1 MKIDWTQ
8 SEIVKRIRISI
19 LEIEREDGSLEHITL
34 SPVLAGDDVKDYKND
49 LEGGVFEAY
58 SWDNKQKIEVVYND
72 IVDTFS
78 KGMVCRCGNSQIKPF
93 CDGSHAMI
101 D

>member
-49 LEGGVFEAY
+49 LDNGVFEAY
-58 SWDNKQKIEVVYND
+58 SWDNKQKIEVVYDD
-72 IVDTFS
+72 IVDTFQKVWYVVVATVKS
-78 KGMVCRCGNSQIKPF
+78 NLFVMVP
-93 CDGSHAMI
+93 ML
-101 D
+101 